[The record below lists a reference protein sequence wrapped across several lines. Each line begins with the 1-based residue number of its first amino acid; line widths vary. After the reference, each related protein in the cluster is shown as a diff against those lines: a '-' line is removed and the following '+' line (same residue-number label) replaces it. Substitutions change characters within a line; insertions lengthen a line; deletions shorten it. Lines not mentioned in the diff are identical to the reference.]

1 MSVAEQLV
9 AAFEPWLTDD
19 LQDYL
24 EVIGEMF
31 ELVETYSDDASDD
44 DGDHPGLTIVLD
56 PDRAP
61 VDGLPYLAQYVGE
74 RLAVGLTEAAQ
85 REWIKDA
92 PNQQRGT
99 VDSIAAAARRYLTGL
114 KLVGI
119 IERDTGADRLTVIT
133 FTDQTPDR
141 DAVLR
146 ELYTVIP
153 ADISFT
159 YVVAAGATWGQVS
172 ANFADWAAVSAAFT
186 DWGALAGYQV
196 GGTVI
201 GP

>member
-31 ELVETYSDDASDD
+31 ELVETYSDD
-44 DGDHPGLTIVLD
+44 DGDHPGLTILLD

-92 PNQQRGT
+92 PNQQRGSIL
-99 VDSIAAAARRYLTGL
+99 SIARAAQRYLTGDR
-114 KLVGI
+114 LVAI

-133 FTDQTPDR
+133 FTNQTPDR

-146 ELYTVIP
+146 ELLTVVP
-153 ADISFT
+153 ADITLT
-159 YVVAAGATWGQVS
+159 YVVSTGTTWSFVSSTYASWTTINTTFTNWGQ
-172 ANFADWAAVSAAFT
+172 
-186 DWGALAGYQV
+186 LASNQS

-201 GP
+201 GH